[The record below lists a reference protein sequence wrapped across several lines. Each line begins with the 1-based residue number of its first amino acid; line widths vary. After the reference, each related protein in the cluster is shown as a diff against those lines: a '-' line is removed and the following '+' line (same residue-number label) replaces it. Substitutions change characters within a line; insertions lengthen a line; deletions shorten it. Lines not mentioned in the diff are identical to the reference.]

1 MSPKQF
7 ESELNYLTTRHIA
20 ECFMRQGL
28 FTKTEFKKIDD
39 FLIRTFTP
47 LIGKLL
53 TLSLDK
59 SCDKS
64 E

>member
-7 ESELNYLTTRHIA
+7 ECELNYLITRHLA
-20 ECFMRQGL
+20 ESFMKHGI
-28 FTKTEFKKIDD
+28 FTKTKFKNIDN

-59 SCDKS
+59 SGDKS

>member
-7 ESELNYLTTRHIA
+7 ECELNYLITRHLA
-20 ECFMRQGL
+20 ESFMKHGI
-28 FTKTEFKKIDD
+28 FTKTEFKNIDN

-53 TLSLDK
+53 TLSLDM
-59 SCDKS
+59 SGDKS